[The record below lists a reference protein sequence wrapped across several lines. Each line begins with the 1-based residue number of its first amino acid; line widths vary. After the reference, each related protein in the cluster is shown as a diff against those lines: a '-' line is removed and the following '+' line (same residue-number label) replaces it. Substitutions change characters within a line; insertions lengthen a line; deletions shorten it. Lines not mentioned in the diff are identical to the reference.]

1 MVIVYKIFSV
11 KEKSKIYIL
20 LYIFLRYN
28 NSKIVKNKFLSKSDN
43 LNKIYL
49 LIVICDWKK
58 IDSN

>member
-11 KEKSKIYIL
+11 KEKNKIYIL
-20 LYIFLRYN
+20 LHIFLRHN
-28 NSKIVKNKFLSKSDN
+28 NSKIVKKKFLSKSDN

>member
-20 LYIFLRYN
+20 LHIFLRHN

-49 LIVICDWKK
+49 LIEIK
-58 IDSN
+58 IIY

>member
-20 LYIFLRYN
+20 LHIFLRYN
-28 NSKIVKNKFLSKSDN
+28 NSKIVKKKFLSKSDN

>member
-1 MVIVYKIFSV
+1 MVIVYKTFSV

-20 LYIFLRYN
+20 LHIFLRYN